1 MARMPASA
9 AAWLQR
15 RHGRGIATQ
24 DGKKLTEGRGRSGS
38 RFGLCFEPP
47 SDDGGHG
54 RWRINVD
61 DAVLCA
67 VDSAESAVW
76 RAEGLEAVRCII
88 RGLSADL
95 TDEQLHHAQA
105 IAREMM
111 EAADQALA
119 TAPSANR
126 AQLLHSARSLRF
138 VTDVIRKQC
147 SRRKREDGPPA
158 SLLAH

>member
-1 MARMPASA
+1 MGLVT
-9 AAWLQR
+9 WNE
-15 RHGRGIATQ
+15 
-24 DGKKLTEGRGRSGS
+24 KLTEGRGRSGS
-38 RFGLCFEPP
+38 RYALWFERP

-54 RWRINVD
+54 RWRIDVD

-67 VDSAESAVW
+67 VESAASAVW

-88 RGLSADL
+88 RGLGADL
-95 TDEQLHHAQA
+95 TDEQLDHAQA

-111 EAADQALA
+111 EAADHALA

-138 VTDVIRKQC
+138 VTDAIRKQC
-147 SRRKREDGPPA
+147 SRREREDGPPA
-158 SLLAH
+158 SLRSH

>member
-1 MARMPASA
+1 MARGHTVGLVT
-9 AAWLQR
+9 WNE
-15 RHGRGIATQ
+15 
-24 DGKKLTEGRGRSGS
+24 KLTEGQGRSGS
-38 RFGLCFEPP
+38 RYGLCFERP

-54 RWRINVD
+54 RWRIDVD

-67 VDSAESAVW
+67 VDSAESAVR

-95 TDEQLHHAQA
+95 TDEQLDHAQV

-126 AQLLHSARSLRF
+126 AQLLHSACSLRF
-138 VTDVIRKQC
+138 VTDAIRKEC
-147 SRRKREDGPPA
+147 SRRERQDGPPA